1 MTGKR
6 LEGLDLNLLLAL
18 HWLLAERNVTA
29 ASVKLGLSQPAA
41 SRALGRLRD
50 IFDDPLLVKVGGE
63 MSPTPLAER
72 IQPQLAHAID
82 RCRDVL
88 RVSGEFHPAEQSGRF
103 RMACPDYIG
112 VLASSIWH
120 DFVRPEAP
128 QMSLDLLTPTLE
140 TARDMVTGRIDM
152 CVLPDIVALDLP
164 ASVDPESFVQKPV
177 LDQQYLCAVRKD
189 HPLAGK
195 KVTID
200 DYCALDHVLVAP
212 EGKSSNI
219 IERELEKIG
228 RTRNVRYRAQTF
240 LMGVP
245 IVLYTD
251 SVVTAPSPLIDLRS
265 DELYVFEPPV
275 RLPSHTMYAVW
286 HPNWTHDARHK
297 WFREQIMG
305 AISREP
311 DCPLMR
317 ALITRSKGSGDD

>member
-88 RVSGEFHPAEQSGRF
+88 RVSGEFRPAEQAGRF

-164 ASVDPESFVQKPV
+164 ASVDPESFV
-177 LDQQYLCAVRKD
+177 
-189 HPLAGK
+189 
-195 KVTID
+195 
-200 DYCALDHVLVAP
+200 
-212 EGKSSNI
+212 
-219 IERELEKIG
+219 
-228 RTRNVRYRAQTF
+228 
-240 LMGVP
+240 
-245 IVLYTD
+245 
-251 SVVTAPSPLIDLRS
+251 
-265 DELYVFEPPV
+265 
-275 RLPSHTMYAVW
+275 
-286 HPNWTHDARHK
+286 
-297 WFREQIMG
+297 
-305 AISREP
+305 
-311 DCPLMR
+311 
-317 ALITRSKGSGDD
+317 